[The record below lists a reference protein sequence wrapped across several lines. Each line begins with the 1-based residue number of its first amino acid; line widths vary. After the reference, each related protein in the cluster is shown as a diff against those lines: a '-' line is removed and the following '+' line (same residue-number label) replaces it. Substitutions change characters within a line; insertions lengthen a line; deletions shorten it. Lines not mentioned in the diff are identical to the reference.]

1 MTLLGGLGTLTGPM
15 LGAGIVLVMNDY
27 LAQFGEWSLIA
38 QGVILLAVILFFRR
52 GVVGELNALQRK
64 IRTPRG
70 GPARDKQRTDD
81 A

>member
-1 MTLLGGLGTLTGPM
+1 MHFDVNQGWFTILL
-15 LGAGIVLVMNDY
+15 
-27 LAQFGEWSLIA
+27 WSLIA
-38 QGVILLAVILFFRR
+38 QGVILLAVIPFFRR
-52 GVVGELNALQRK
+52 GVVGELNALLRK